1 MTEKGKSTKIFRLL
15 GIEGGGTHTTAVYKV
30 GKKIETA
37 TFGTGNIYL
46 LTEEKLRNLFM
57 QIHSRFPEA
66 DCVVAGMAGARNESD
81 FQRINTILNSLWKD
95 AECLGTNDL
104 EVGIANKGYKEDAPK
119 ILLVAGTGSCAYGK
133 TPNGK
138 TLKVGAWGHIL
149 GDSGSAYDAGLT
161 ALKFIAKDF
170 DRLGKLSPLGE
181 KVINSLSLSSP
192 DNLVEWAKTAT
203 KSDIAG
209 IAKLVFEMADKKD
222 AIAMKVIKHILDAL
236 TELTVVCTERLL
248 GNKRQYVEILLNG
261 GIFEHNKWFVNL
273 FAENISKHL
282 PKAAIK
288 NIAGKS
294 YLGAIEL
301 AKIHYKAMPSGQTKS
316 QEKPSEPILN
326 KKEQLFPQDGNALNS
341 ISAYLPTSIAL
352 SPTELPNPLS
362 KDLDK
367 MPIEDA
373 VRLFLQEDKKIP
385 DAILPFVEEIALA
398 IEMIADSFNR
408 GGRLIYVG
416 AGTSGRIAMLDAAE
430 CPPTFGVEPEM
441 VQAIIAGGKEA
452 LQRSIEGA
460 EDDFISGQSEIY
472 GRNVNPRDFVLG
484 IAASGTTR
492 FVWGAL
498 SAAHEK
504 GAKTMLLCFN
514 PNLKM
519 PSAFRPEI
527 VICANTGAELL
538 TGSTRLK
545 AGTATKMILN
555 IISTLSMARIGRVKG
570 NLMLR
575 MLPTNE
581 KLRRR
586 AIRIVCQAGNV
597 SPEIAKDLLEKSNW
611 DIQSA
616 IDQAIRLAR

>member
-1 MTEKGKSTKIFRLL
+1 
-15 GIEGGGTHTTAVYKV
+15 
-30 GKKIETA
+30 
-37 TFGTGNIYL
+37 
-46 LTEEKLRNLFM
+46 
-57 QIHSRFPEA
+57 
-66 DCVVAGMAGARNESD
+66 
-81 FQRINTILNSLWKD
+81 
-95 AECLGTNDL
+95 
-104 EVGIANKGYKEDAPK
+104 
-119 ILLVAGTGSCAYGK
+119 
-133 TPNGK
+133 
-138 TLKVGAWGHIL
+138 
-149 GDSGSAYDAGLT
+149 
-161 ALKFIAKDF
+161 
-170 DRLGKLSPLGE
+170 
-181 KVINSLSLSSP
+181 
-192 DNLVEWAKTAT
+192 
-203 KSDIAG
+203 
-209 IAKLVFEMADKKD
+209 
-222 AIAMKVIKHILDAL
+222 
-236 TELTVVCTERLL
+236 
-248 GNKRQYVEILLNG
+248 
-261 GIFEHNKWFVNL
+261 
-273 FAENISKHL
+273 
-282 PKAAIK
+282 
-288 NIAGKS
+288 
-294 YLGAIEL
+294 
-301 AKIHYKAMPSGQTKS
+301 
-316 QEKPSEPILN
+316 
-326 KKEQLFPQDGNALNS
+326 
-341 ISAYLPTSIAL
+341 
-352 SPTELPNPLS
+352 
-362 KDLDK
+362 
-367 MPIEDA
+367 
-373 VRLFLQEDKKIP
+373 
-385 DAILPFVEEIALA
+385 
-398 IEMIADSFNR
+398 
-408 GGRLIYVG
+408 
-416 AGTSGRIAMLDAAE
+416 
-430 CPPTFGVEPEM
+430 M

-581 KLRRR
+581 KLRQR
-586 AIRIVCQAGNV
+586 AIRIVSQAGNV